1 MEEGGVI
8 GRLVTRCTREALA
21 VWSVLAL
28 LVLPTGCPLDLPTK
42 ATGAVHVYATLDGS
56 SWVGPVDFTVT
67 GQAAGTAVPASY
79 ADVPIGDYS
88 LNYVAGGPTE
98 AVLSGITPTVSQNL
112 TSGGTITFTLD
123 FRTKEVARSNI
134 VVTAIL
140 RQAEGDVSWMGE
152 VNFILTGPDTL
163 TGVSVPHINRGM
175 PLGDYRI
182 EYVSGGP
189 PGATFLGITPST
201 TQTLSAGDTLTFT
214 MEFG

>member
-1 MEEGGVI
+1 MGC
-8 GRLVTRCTREALA
+8 LVTSRTREALA
-21 VWSVLAL
+21 VLSVLAL
-28 LVLPTGCPLDLPTK
+28 LVLPTGCPLDLPAN

-67 GQAAGTAVPASY
+67 GQAAGTAVPESY

-88 LNYVAGGPTE
+88 LNYVAGGPPE
-98 AVLSGITPTVSQNL
+98 AVLSGITPSGSQNL
-112 TSGGTITFTLD
+112 TSGGAVTFTLD
-123 FRTKEVARSNI
+123 FRTKEVARSN
-134 VVTAIL
+134 VVVLATV
-140 RQAEGDVSWMGE
+140 RQADEYISWLGP

-163 TGVSVPHINRGM
+163 TGVSVPHVNQGM
-175 PLGDYRI
+175 PLGDYRL

-201 TQTLSAGDTLTFT
+201 AQTLSAGDTLTFT

>member
-1 MEEGGVI
+1 MGC
-8 GRLVTRCTREALA
+8 LVTSRTREALA
-21 VWSVLAL
+21 VLSVLAL
-28 LVLPTGCPLDLPTK
+28 LVLPTGCPLDLPAN
-42 ATGAVHVYATLDGS
+42 ATGAVHVYAMLDGS
-56 SWVGPVDFTVT
+56 SWAGPVNFSVT

-79 ADVPIGDYS
+79 NDVPIGNYA
-88 LNYVAGGPTE
+88 LNYVGGGPSE
-98 AVLSGITPTVSQNL
+98 AVLVGVTPTGPQNL
-112 TSGGTITFTLD
+112 TSGGTLTFTLD
-123 FRTKEVARSNI
+123 FRTKEVARSNV

-140 RQAEGDVSWMGE
+140 RKAEGDVSWMGE

-175 PLGDYRI
+175 PLGDYRL